1 MRVRESEQEMDRLSN
16 GSDNDELVIFEPAV
30 LHLSNVRKY
39 VRTFMSVDAI
49 ATPTESS
56 SAAAS
61 SGVGTGTSEI
71 SSLKGNRMISGK

>member
-30 LHLSNVRKY
+30 LLLSNVRKY

-49 ATPTESS
+49 ATPTESN

-61 SGVGTGTSEI
+61 SGVGTGTSEM
-71 SSLKGNRMISGK
+71 SSLKGNRMISEK